1 MFINIYNLLSIN
13 KEFKTLNKAPIK
25 QDALGIS
32 IMNSNTCFVFFTL
45 LSSCCFSSALKCY
58 LCKDPSTDP
67 GNCSSVKYLDTWEI
81 DECSGSCYQGWGKK
95 ALGKPFRYR
104 FVNPTGK
111 VLSSQGTSIKNPA
124 KK

>member
-1 MFINIYNLLSIN
+1 
-13 KEFKTLNKAPIK
+13 
-25 QDALGIS
+25 
-32 IMNSNTCFVFFTL
+32 MNSNTCFVFFTL
-45 LSSCCFSSALKCY
+45 LTSCCFSSALKCY

-67 GNCSSVKYLDTWEI
+67 GKCSSVKYLDTWEI
-81 DECSGSCYQGWGKK
+81 DECSGSCYEGWGKK

-111 VLSSQGTSIKNPA
+111 VLSSQWTSIENPA